1 MAGGPSL
8 PSGSP
13 GRDGIQQAIALKAR
27 RGKLRRRLA
36 NVLCCTLVFILAV
49 AALLML
55 ATLASEGVNHEPV
68 EAPKGANAANGAR
81 RVGTRVREELV
92 STLNIFRLALECTT
106 CELGLWRC
114 IRASSGPRVTR
125 NAHE

>member
-68 EAPKGANAANGAR
+68 EEPEGANATNAT
-81 RVGTRVREELV
+81 VGHVRKTVRAKVEKV
-92 STLNIFRLALECTT
+92 VDAL
-106 CELGLWRC
+106 
-114 IRASSGPRVTR
+114 
-125 NAHE
+125 NAHAAALTKKTTAQ